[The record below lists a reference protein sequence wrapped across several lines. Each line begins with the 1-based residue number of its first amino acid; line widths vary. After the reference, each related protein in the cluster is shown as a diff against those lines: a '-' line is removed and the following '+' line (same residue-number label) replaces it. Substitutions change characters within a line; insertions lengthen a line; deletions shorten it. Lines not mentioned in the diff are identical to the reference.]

1 MSGCYATRVSAVEQK
16 PLRADA
22 ARNREAL
29 ISAARTLFAQHG
41 TEVPL
46 QAIAKAAGVGQA
58 SLYRHF
64 PDRESLIIAIFEEN
78 FTTMEA
84 TSARY
89 ADSPDQFARV
99 WTELIDF
106 SIDSKGFAGIVAL
119 NDHPDERVVEMVERL
134 EALLSGPLQ
143 RAIAGGVVEAH
154 WTVADLVLV
163 VQMLSGALAGVPLEQ
178 TRDVADAVLR
188 LVGLDHIK

>member
-1 MSGCYATRVSAVEQK
+1 MSVCYATRVSSLDER

-22 ARNREAL
+22 ARNRESL
-29 ISAARTLFAQHG
+29 ISAARALFAERG
-41 TEVPL
+41 TDVPL

-78 FTTMEA
+78 FATMEA

-89 ADSPDQFARV
+89 ADSNEQFARV

-119 NDHPDERVVEMVERL
+119 NDHPDERVLELVERL
-134 EALLSGPLQ
+134 EALLAGPLQ
-143 RAIAGGVVEAH
+143 RAIASGSVEAR

-163 VQMLSGALAGVPLEQ
+163 VQMLSGALAGVPMEAA
-178 TRDVADAVLR
+178 RHVADDVLR
-188 LVGLDHIK
+188 LVGLDKVT